1 MKLGKLNYLNLMQDQ
16 AWWHLPAGSTRRLEA
31 STGYTKDPVFKETG
45 YSYSILDFT
54 AIRMFCVLRMCF
66 WRFGVSNLRLIHVRQ
81 MVDH

>member
-1 MKLGKLNYLNLMQDQ
+1 MKLGKLNYLNLMQGQ

-31 STGYTKDPVFKETG
+31 STGYIKDPVFRETG
-45 YSYSILDFT
+45 HSHSILDFT
-54 AIRMFCVLRMCF
+54 VIRMLYVLRMCF